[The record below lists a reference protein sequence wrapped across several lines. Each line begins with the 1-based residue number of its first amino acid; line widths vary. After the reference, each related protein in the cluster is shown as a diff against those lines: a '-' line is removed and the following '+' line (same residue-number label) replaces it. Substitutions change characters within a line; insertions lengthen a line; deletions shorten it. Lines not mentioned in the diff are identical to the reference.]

1 MTAME
6 TRAIKRQ
13 LALRVNENLLDK
25 LKAEAKRANRS
36 LSNYIEC
43 ILMDSVYREPN
54 ETTIRAMKEA
64 ESGKDLETLD
74 LNNFEE
80 FVASL

>member
-1 MTAME
+1 MIAME

-25 LKAEAKRANRS
+25 LKAEAKKANRS

-74 LNNFEE
+74 LNNFEK